1 MRYARGV
8 YLNSVE
14 LRRPKVIRSHMQ
26 KRPPEGGRLRILPF
40 PARRSEA
47 DGGAGDGLDF
57 RALDAE
63 VAQFTRAHAVEF
75 VDGLTVLAPIV
86 EGTCHVHDDPL
97 SGGSLFGTGP
107 WRRVFR

>member
-1 MRYARGV
+1 MRYARDV

-14 LRRPKVIRSHMQ
+14 LRQTQAIRSHMQ
-26 KRPPEGGRLRILPF
+26 KRPPEGGRLRILPL

-75 VDGLTVLAPIV
+75 VDGLPIFAPIA

-97 SGGSLFGTGP
+97 S
-107 WRRVFR
+107 

>member
-1 MRYARGV
+1 MRYARDV

-14 LRRPKVIRSHMQ
+14 LSRAKVIRSHMQ
-26 KRPPEGGRLRILPF
+26 KRPPEGGRLVILPF
-40 PARRSEA
+40 PACRSEA

-63 VAQFTRAHAVEF
+63 VAQFARAHAVEF

-97 SGGSLFGTGP
+97 S
-107 WRRVFR
+107 

>member
-14 LRRPKVIRSHMQ
+14 LRRSEPIRSHMQ
-26 KRPPEGGRLRILPF
+26 KRPPEGRALQIHAVSGGP
-40 PARRSEA
+40 SEA

-57 RALDAE
+57 RALDTE

-75 VDGLTVLAPIV
+75 VDGLTILAPIV

-97 SGGSLFGTGP
+97 S
-107 WRRVFR
+107 

>member
-26 KRPPEGGRLRILPF
+26 KRPTEGGRLEI
-40 PARRSEA
+40 PALSARQSEA
-47 DGGAGDGLDF
+47 DGCSGDRLDF
-57 RALDAE
+57 RTLDAE
-63 VAQFTRAHAVEF
+63 IAQFACRHAVEF

-97 SGGSLFGTGP
+97 S
-107 WRRVFR
+107 